1 MKKMNKVW
9 AVLLSVAML
18 CTLIP
23 SFAVSAA
30 AVGTVANGGFE
41 EGIAAWTIS
50 GAEASTDYK
59 KYDSYSLKMPIN
71 SATYGKVVASQVIP
85 VNKNAV
91 YTLSFWCRYA
101 ISLNG
106 SGTYQYEVVAGTND
120 TTFGTTLVQKTN
132 VNNGTTFK
140 ETTKSGIS
148 VGSNTYICIRF
159 YAPSSGNRTHY
170 LDGVSL
176 TATTVGDESTHS
188 DPTPTMTGFGAEM
201 NRPKSDSVNK
211 VTQGGFESTSG
222 AQWNTNTFIKNN
234 LSVVSEGAYSGNSC
248 LYYQN
253 ASTMES
259 WHTFTINVEANTEY
273 VLSAWVKAPY
283 LSGNNTGLTS
293 LGIIDP
299 DTNQFIYSSLAA
311 YKFKQSGP
319 KKALRPTAMDNRWHL
334 RAMTFRTSNTETV
347 TVAVYGKK
355 SQMWID
361 DLSVHKLTDGME
373 YVGARRSENISG
385 STSVTNKYCKAEDN
399 LIPDC
404 NMNSGVSK
412 NFWSTNSGGWNNGF
426 MSIVDAGDDHGRVMK
441 YTAGAKVNYN
451 FFKWIPVEPNTDYTM
466 SFDYKVLTTGNG
478 MIKLVDNDIELPE
491 EFGRIPFTSRMD
503 KWEEYAVTFNS
514 GVHNQIGFVVLD
526 AGGTA
531 MIDDIRLFKTYDE
544 NGNAN
549 GTSTEPVEEVF
560 AALKPANTGTS
571 TSDPENQAP
580 DVGNALAF
588 RVELPATGLTISE
601 DHRFIGYDST
611 AMVDALGTGVKYKL
625 VAMGAIMCNNPNGA
639 STDHMVIGNAT
650 PKGSTINIVAEK
662 GISVA
667 NGIAEYAVR
676 IVNIPDPNIQTT
688 IYARPYYVFEY
699 EGEEVVVYGD
709 IVSRCYKEA
718 PNVNDGQ
725 LDWS

>member
-18 CTLIP
+18 CTLLP

-41 EGIAAWTIS
+41 EGTAAWTIS
-50 GAEASTDYK
+50 GAEPSTDYK

-101 ISLNG
+101 ISLGG

-188 DPTPTMTGFGAEM
+188 DPTPTMTGFGAKM
-201 NRPKSDSVNK
+201 NRPESDSVNK

-293 LGIIDP
+293 IGILDP
-299 DTNQFIYSSLAA
+299 DTNQFVYSTLAA

-319 KKALRPTAMDNRWHL
+319 KRALRPTAMDNRWHL

-361 DLSVHKLTDGME
+361 DLSVHKVTDGME
-373 YVGARRSENISG
+373 YKGARRTENISA
-385 STSVTNKYCKAEDN
+385 STSVTNKYCRAEDN

-426 MSIVDAGDDHGRVMK
+426 MSIVDGGDAHGRVMK
-441 YTAGAKVNYN
+441 YTAGASLKYN
-451 FFKWIPVEPNTDYTM
+451 FFKWIPVEPNTNYTV
-466 SFDYKVLTTGNG
+466 SFDYKVPTAGNG

-491 EFGRIPFTSRMD
+491 VFGQVSFAARKTE
-503 KWEEYAVTFNS
+503 WTTYAVTFNS

-531 MIDDIRLFKTYDE
+531 MIDDIRVFKNSAPT
-544 NGNAN
+544 AS
-549 GTSTEPVEEVF
+549 STEPAEQLF

-580 DVGNALAF
+580 GVGNALAF

-611 AMVDALGTGVKYKL
+611 AMVDALGTGVEYKL
-625 VAMGAIMCNNPNGA
+625 VAMGALMCNKP
-639 STDHMVIGNAT
+639 V
-650 PKGSTINIVAEK
+650 GSTPSYMEFTNWTNKSMNQYVINIPAEK

-667 NGIAEYAVR
+667 DGVAEYAVR
-676 IVNIPDPNIQTT
+676 IVKIPDANIQTM
-688 IYARPYYVFEY
+688 IYARPYYVYEY
-699 EGEEVVVYGD
+699 EGEELVVYGD
-709 IVSRCYKEA
+709 IVSRCYKSA

-725 LDWS
+725 LDWN